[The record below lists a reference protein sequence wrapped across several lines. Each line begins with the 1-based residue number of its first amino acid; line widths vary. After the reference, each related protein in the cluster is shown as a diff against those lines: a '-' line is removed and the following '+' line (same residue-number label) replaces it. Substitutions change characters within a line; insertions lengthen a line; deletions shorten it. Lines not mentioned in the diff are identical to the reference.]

1 MDDMSRLAMD
11 AKKCDL
17 KKTELAGVTYQSLLP
32 VAVRKMD
39 ERGFLDPEDVLGEF
53 FCQRFHDVVELYDFA
68 KGQSWRSFS
77 FARFN
82 FFILDYQRKPE
93 SQPTANYVSRYGRKT
108 RSVSTELLIHAN
120 NESSTIGNSLAE
132 DRRDADAE
140 FDQFNDHLSV
150 LSHRQRLLMI
160 LYYVESMTMKQVGKQ
175 MGVSESRISQMHTQC
190 LVEIKQSKKAVTQ

>member
-1 MDDMSRLAMD
+1 MDDLSRLAMD
-11 AKKCDL
+11 AKTCDR

-32 VAVRKMD
+32 TAVKKMGK
-39 ERGFLDPEDVLGEF
+39 RGFLDPEDVLGEF
-53 FCQRFHDVVELYDFA
+53 FCERFHDVVELYDFA

-77 FARFN
+77 FARFK

-132 DRRDADAE
+132 NRRDAGNE
-140 FDQFNDHLSV
+140 FDAFNGHLSV

-175 MGVSESRISQMHTQC
+175 MGISESRISQMHSQC
-190 LVEIKQSKKAVTQ
+190 LAEIKNSKQEITQ